1 MGSETFGYGDSHGIT
16 MMVSALMLIA
26 VQGFSARVID
36 TAYKYVILVMTITYW
51 ITVSSRQSGG
61 RYYMKSDIE
70 IAQGAKLM
78 PIMEL
83 TSRFNIHEDC
93 VFPYGKY
100 KAKICL
106 DVFRK
111 IESNPLG
118 KLVLVTAIT
127 PTAYGEGKTTVAIG
141 LSMGLNK
148 IGKKS
153 IVTLREPSLGPVFG
167 IKGGAAGGG
176 YAQVAPMEEINL
188 HFTGDIHA
196 VGAAHNLLATVM
208 DNHIHFGNQLDIDE
222 REIYF
227 TRAIDMNDR
236 SLRRTVIGLGGR
248 ANGPAREDS
257 FIITTAS
264 EVMAILALSDSYA
277 ELKERL
283 GNILVASD
291 MDRKPVLAKNL
302 GVHGAM
308 AALLTHA
315 MMPNIAQ
322 TLDQTP
328 AFIHCGPFANIAHG
342 TCSIVSIKLAQRLCE
357 YTIVEAGFGSDLG
370 GEKFIDIVSRIG
382 DLGVDA
388 AIIVATTRALKLHGG
403 APEKDVNAGTL
414 ENLRKGLPN
423 LGKHIE
429 NMRKFGLPPIVAINV
444 FKSDTE
450 EEIKTIKDY
459 CKEQNAPAAE
469 TRVFAEGA
477 NGGLELADIL
487 HKTVQN
493 EKSKTKPIYEI
504 DDPVEK
510 KIEKV
515 AVEIY
520 GADGVN
526 YTTRAER
533 DLRRIEKFGLDRL
546 PVCIAK
552 TNSSLSDDPKLYGRP
567 KNFRIAITGVNISA
581 GAGFLV
587 PLTGDVMLMPGL
599 PKVPN
604 ATKIDLDETGRIHG
618 LS

>member
-1 MGSETFGYGDSHGIT
+1 
-16 MMVSALMLIA
+16 
-26 VQGFSARVID
+26 
-36 TAYKYVILVMTITYW
+36 
-51 ITVSSRQSGG
+51 
-61 RYYMKSDIE
+61 MKSDIE
-70 IAQGAKLM
+70 IAQEAKLM
-78 PIMEL
+78 PVMDLASGFSID
-83 TSRFNIHEDC
+83 EDC

-106 DVFRK
+106 DVFEK
-111 IESNPLG
+111 VASNPLG
-118 KLVLVTAIT
+118 KLVLVTAMT
-127 PTAYGEGKTTVAIG
+127 PTAFGEGKTTVAIG

-148 IGKKS
+148 MGKKS

-167 IKGGAAGGG
+167 MKGGAAGGG
-176 YAQVAPMEEINL
+176 NAQVAPMEEINL

-196 VGAAHNLLATVM
+196 VGAAHNLLATVL
-208 DNHIHFGNQLDIDE
+208 DNHVHFGNQLDIDE

-227 TRAIDMNDR
+227 TRAMDMNDR
-236 SLRRTVIGLGGR
+236 SLRRIVIGLGGR

-264 EVMAILALSDSYA
+264 EVMAILALSTSVA

-291 MDRKPVLAKNL
+291 MDRNPIFARNL
-302 GVHGAM
+302 DVHGAM
-308 AALLTHA
+308 TALLTQA

-322 TLDQTP
+322 TIDQTP

-342 TCSIVSIKLAQRLCE
+342 TCSIVSMKLAQRLCE
-357 YTIVEAGFGSDLG
+357 YTVVEAGFGSDLG
-370 GEKFIDIVSRIG
+370 GEKFIDIVSRMG
-382 DLGVDA
+382 NLEVDA
-388 AIIVATTRALKLHGG
+388 AVIVATIRALKLHGG
-403 APEKDVNAGTL
+403 APEKDIHSGTI

-429 NMRKFGLPPIVAINV
+429 NMRKFGLPAVVAINV
-444 FKSDTE
+444 FEGDSQ
-450 EEIKTIKDY
+450 EEIRVVKEYCEKQKTF
-459 CKEQNAPAAE
+459 AAE
-469 TRVFAEGA
+469 TRVFTDGA
-477 NGGLELADIL
+477 DGALELAEVLDEI
-487 HKTVQN
+487 TRTQ
-493 EKSKTKPIYEI
+493 KSQMKPIYEL

-510 KIEKV
+510 KIEVV
-515 AVEIY
+515 AREIY
-520 GADGVN
+520 GAAGVT

-533 DLRRIEKFGLDRL
+533 DIRRVGKFGLDKL

-567 KNFRIAITGVNISA
+567 ENFRITITGVNVSA

-587 PLTGDVMLMPGL
+587 PLAGDVMLMPGL

-604 ATKIDLDETGRIHG
+604 ATKIDVDEIGRIHG

>member
-1 MGSETFGYGDSHGIT
+1 
-16 MMVSALMLIA
+16 
-26 VQGFSARVID
+26 
-36 TAYKYVILVMTITYW
+36 
-51 ITVSSRQSGG
+51 
-61 RYYMKSDIE
+61 MKSDIE
-70 IAQGAKLM
+70 IAQAARLL

-83 TSRFNIHEDC
+83 TSGFKIHEDC

-106 DVFRK
+106 EVFK
-111 IESNPLG
+111 KTEDYPVG

-148 IGKKS
+148 MGKKS

-176 YAQVAPMEEINL
+176 YAQVVPMEDINL

-196 VGAAHNLLATVM
+196 VGAAHNLLATVL
-208 DNHIHFGNQLDIDE
+208 DNHIHFGNKLDIDE

-227 TRAIDMNDR
+227 TRAMDMNDR
-236 SLRRTVIGLGGR
+236 SLRRIVIGLGGR

-264 EVMAILALSDSYA
+264 EVMAILALSTSVT

-283 GNILVASD
+283 GKILVASD
-291 MDRKPVLAKNL
+291 MNRDPVFARDL

-308 AALLTHA
+308 TALLNQA

-322 TLDQTP
+322 TIDQTP

-342 TCSIVSIKLAQRLCE
+342 TCSIVSMKLAQRFCD
-357 YTIVEAGFGSDLG
+357 YTVVEAGFGSDLG
-370 GEKFIDIVSRIG
+370 GEKFIDIVART
-382 DLGVDA
+382 DDMKVDA
-388 AIIVATTRALKLHGG
+388 AVIVATIRALKLHGG
-403 APEKDVNAGTL
+403 APEKDLYAGTVG
-414 ENLRKGLPN
+414 NLKKGLPN

-429 NMRKFGLPPIVAINV
+429 NMRKFGLPPVVAINV
-444 FKSDTE
+444 FEGDSQ
-450 EEIKTIKDY
+450 EEIRIVKEY
-459 CKEQNAPAAE
+459 CQAQNTPAAE
-469 TRVFAEGA
+469 TRVFTNGAEGA
-477 NGGLELADIL
+477 LELAEVL
-487 HKTVQN
+487 VKVTN
-493 EKSKTKPIYEI
+493 EQDSKMKPIYEL
-504 DDPVEK
+504 DDTVEN
-510 KIEKV
+510 KIEII
-515 AVEIY
+515 AREIY

-533 DLRRIEKFGLDRL
+533 DIRRINKFGLDEL

-552 TNSSLSDDPKLYGRP
+552 TNSSLSDTPKLYGRP
-567 KNFRIAITGVNISA
+567 ENFKITVSGVNISA

-587 PLTGDVMLMPGL
+587 PLAGDVMLMPGL
-599 PKVPN
+599 PKIPN
-604 ATKIDLDETGRIHG
+604 ATKIDIDETGVIHG

>member
-1 MGSETFGYGDSHGIT
+1 
-16 MMVSALMLIA
+16 
-26 VQGFSARVID
+26 
-36 TAYKYVILVMTITYW
+36 
-51 ITVSSRQSGG
+51 
-61 RYYMKSDIE
+61 MKSDIE
-70 IAQGAKLM
+70 IAQEAKLM

-83 TSRFNIHEDC
+83 TSGFNIHEDC

-106 DVFRK
+106 EVFNRTK
-111 IESNPLG
+111 DYPSG
-118 KLVLVTAIT
+118 KLVLVTAMT

-176 YAQVAPMEEINL
+176 YAQVVPMEEINL

-196 VGAAHNLLATVM
+196 VGAAHNLLATVL
-208 DNHIHFGNQLDIDE
+208 DNHIHFGNTLDIDE

-227 TRAIDMNDR
+227 TRAMDMNDR
-236 SLRRTVIGLGGR
+236 SLRRIVIGLGGR
-248 ANGPAREDS
+248 ANGPAREDG

-264 EVMAILALSDSYA
+264 EVMAILALSTSYT
-277 ELKERL
+277 ELKKRL
-283 GNILVASD
+283 GDILVASD
-291 MDRKPVLAKNL
+291 MNRHPVFARDL
-302 GVHGAM
+302 GVDGAM
-308 AALLTHA
+308 TALLTQA

-322 TLDQTP
+322 TIDQTP

-342 TCSIVSIKLAQRLCE
+342 TCSVISIKLAQRLCD
-357 YTIVEAGFGSDLG
+357 YTVVEAGFGSDLG
-370 GEKFIDIVSRIG
+370 GEKFIDIVARAA
-382 DLGVDA
+382 DLKVDA
-388 AIIVATTRALKLHGG
+388 AVVVATIRALKLHGG
-403 APEKDVNAGTL
+403 APEKDIQSGTL
-414 ENLRKGLPN
+414 EHLKKGLPN

-444 FKSDTE
+444 FEGDSK
-450 EEIKTIKDY
+450 EEIDVVINYCATLKTR
-459 CKEQNAPAAE
+459 AAE
-469 TRVFAEGA
+469 TRVFTEGA
-477 NGGLELADIL
+477 AGASELARVLDEVV
-487 HKTVQN
+487 HTEV
-493 EKSKTKPIYEI
+493 SRMKPIYGL
-504 DDPVEK
+504 DAPVQE

-515 AVEIY
+515 AREIY
-520 GADGVN
+520 GAEGVT

-533 DLRRIEKFGLDRL
+533 DIRRIGKFGLEKL

-552 TNSSLSDDPKLYGRP
+552 TNSSLSDDPKLFGRP
-567 KNFRIAITGVNISA
+567 EDFKITISGVNISA

-587 PLTGDVMLMPGL
+587 PLAGDVMLMPGL

-604 ATKIDLDETGRIHG
+604 ATKVDVDEAGAIHG

>member
-1 MGSETFGYGDSHGIT
+1 
-16 MMVSALMLIA
+16 
-26 VQGFSARVID
+26 
-36 TAYKYVILVMTITYW
+36 
-51 ITVSSRQSGG
+51 
-61 RYYMKSDIE
+61 MKSDIE
-70 IAQGAKLM
+70 IAQEAKLM
-78 PIMEL
+78 PVMDL
-83 TSRFNIHEDC
+83 ASGFNIHEDC

-106 DVFRK
+106 DVFQK
-111 IESNPLG
+111 VASNPLG
-118 KLVLVTAIT
+118 KLVLVTAMT
-127 PTAYGEGKTTVAIG
+127 PTAHGEGKTTVAIG

-148 IGKKS
+148 MGKKS

-167 IKGGAAGGG
+167 MKGGAAGGG

-196 VGAAHNLLATVM
+196 VGAAHNLLATVL

-227 TRAIDMNDR
+227 TRAMDMNDR
-236 SLRRTVIGLGGR
+236 SLRRIVIGLGGR

-264 EVMAILALSDSYA
+264 EVMAILALSTSVA

-283 GNILVASD
+283 GNILIASD
-291 MDRKPVLAKNL
+291 MDRNPIFAKNL
-302 GVHGAM
+302 DVHGAM
-308 AALLTHA
+308 TALLTQA

-322 TLDQTP
+322 TIDQTP

-342 TCSIVSIKLAQRLCE
+342 TCSIISMKLAQRLCE
-357 YTIVEAGFGSDLG
+357 YTVVEAGFGSDLG

-382 DLGVDA
+382 NLEVDA
-388 AIIVATTRALKLHGG
+388 AVIVATIRALKLHGG
-403 APEKDVNAGTL
+403 APEKDIQSGTI

-429 NMRKFGLPPIVAINV
+429 NMRKFGLPPVVAINV
-444 FKSDTE
+444 FEGDSQ
-450 EEIKTIKDY
+450 EEIRVVKEYCEKQKTS
-459 CKEQNAPAAE
+459 ATE
-469 TRVFAEGA
+469 TRVFTDGA
-477 NGGLELADIL
+477 DGALELAEVLDKIT
-487 HKTVQN
+487 HKQD
-493 EKSKTKPIYEI
+493 SKMKPIYEL
-504 DDPVEK
+504 DGPVEK
-510 KIEKV
+510 KIEVV
-515 AVEIY
+515 AREIY
-520 GADGVN
+520 GADGVT

-533 DLRRIEKFGLDRL
+533 DIRRVGKFGLDKL

-567 KNFRIAITGVNISA
+567 ENFKITITGVNISA

-587 PLTGDVMLMPGL
+587 PLAGDVMLMPGL

-604 ATKIDLDETGRIHG
+604 ATKIDVDERGRIHG

>member
-1 MGSETFGYGDSHGIT
+1 
-16 MMVSALMLIA
+16 MVTTVEVLP
-26 VQGFSARVID
+26 VRVID
-36 TAYKYVILVMTITYW
+36 MICKCAILVLSNN
-51 ITVSSRQSGG
+51 VSNQRFKVPVRRSC
-61 RYYMKSDIE
+61 YMKSSIE
-70 IAQGAKLM
+70 IAQAARLM
-78 PIMEL
+78 PIMDL
-83 TSRFNIHEDC
+83 TSGFHIPEDC

-106 DVFRK
+106 DIFSKV
-111 IESNPLG
+111 ETNPLG

-148 IGKKS
+148 MGKKS
-153 IVTLREPSLGPVFG
+153 IVALREPSLGPVFG

-176 YAQVAPMEEINL
+176 YAQVVPMEEINL

-208 DNHIHFGNQLDIDE
+208 DNHIHFGNELDIDE

-264 EVMAILALSDSYA
+264 EVMAILALSVSYA

-283 GNILVASD
+283 GKILVASD
-291 MDRKPVLAKNL
+291 MDKKPVFAKDL
-302 GVHGAM
+302 SVHGAM
-308 AALLTHA
+308 AALLTQA

-322 TLDQTP
+322 TIDQTP

-342 TCSIVSIKLAQRLCE
+342 TCSIASIKLAQRLCE

-382 DLGVDA
+382 NLRVDA
-388 AIIVATTRALKLHGG
+388 AIIVATIRALKLHGG

-414 ENLRKGLPN
+414 ENLKKGLPN

-429 NMRKFGLPPIVAINV
+429 NMRKFGLPPVVSINV
-444 FKSDTE
+444 FEDDTE
-450 EEIKTIKDY
+450 EEIKAIKDY
-459 CKEQNAPAAE
+459 CKEQNTPVAE
-469 TRVFAEGA
+469 ARVFAQGA
-477 NGGLELADIL
+477 NGGLELAEIL
-487 HKTVQN
+487 HKTVQDA
-493 EKSKTKPIYEI
+493 ESTMKPIYEI
-504 DDPVEK
+504 DDPVQK
-510 KIEKV
+510 KIETV
-515 AVEIY
+515 AIQIY

-533 DLRRIEKFGLDRL
+533 DLRRIERFGLDKL

-567 KNFRIAITGVNISA
+567 MNFKITITGVNISA

-587 PLTGDVMLMPGL
+587 PLAGDVMLMPGL

-604 ATKIDLDETGRIHG
+604 ATKIDLDEMGKIHG